1 MGTSVLSRCKSGN
14 HLDVDIRIN
23 DKEYA
28 VYYESN
34 CNLTYNNEHAI
45 ASVLIPSMSVG
56 ADIALPGTV
65 SKRFFDSN
73 ERIQEILDF
82 WYPNLSKVQVAVD
95 DYVITNPDKKNNSV
109 GTFFSGGVDS
119 YYTLLK
125 HREEITH
132 LIYVHGFDVPHTN
145 NDLGEKVLDKIR
157 YISDALGVKLVM
169 VKTNLRDL
177 LDKHANWEWTHGSAL
192 AAVGFLLAG
201 DFKKI
206 YIPSS
211 HTYDH
216 LSPWGS
222 HPLLDV
228 LWSDD
233 NLEFNNDGS
242 EANRNLKIEF
252 ITKLDLVLDTLRVCW
267 RNPNNSYNCSE
278 CEKCLRTMI
287 CMRVAGVL
295 DKSKTFRSTL
305 DLRRIR
311 KLSTKKESKNRF
323 IEDSIR
329 YLDQKGNDPALR
341 KALRIAHIKNDFRI
355 FGEKMMI
362 LIRDVFNSNSWFH
375 NIHR

>member
-34 CNLTYNNEHAI
+34 YKLTYNNEHAI

-56 ADIALPGTV
+56 ADIALSGTV
-65 SKRFFDSN
+65 KKRFLSSN
-73 ERIQEILDF
+73 ERIQEILST
-82 WYPNLSKVQVAVD
+82 WYPKLRKIHLEDVEGVASD
-95 DYVITNPDKKNNSV
+95 PADRNKNV

-119 YYTLLK
+119 YYTFLK

-145 NDLGEKVLDKIR
+145 DVLGEKVLERIK
-157 YISDALGVKLVM
+157 YISSEFGVKLVT
-169 VKTNLRDL
+169 VKTNLRDF

-192 AAVGFLLAG
+192 AAIGFLLAG

-222 HPLLDV
+222 HPMLDV
-228 LWSDD
+228 LWSAD

-252 ITKLDLVLDTLRVCW
+252 ITKFDLVLDTLRVCW

-287 CMRVAGVL
+287 CMRAAGVL

-311 KLSTKKESKNRF
+311 KLSTKNESKNRF

-355 FGEKMMI
+355 FCEKMMI
-362 LIRDVFNSNSWFH
+362 QIRD
-375 NIHR
+375 IC